1 MNRWIRIVFVLL
13 VGLGLALGS
22 AAPDISVA
30 AEDPSEHSHGG
41 PAEHSHGGPEADCDD
56 IHAARG
62 ATHGD
67 HENHCCIAGAGG
79 AAIFAGAANV
89 AFAVPSAA
97 KFRVGNDADAAGPLY
112 GIFRPPR
119 DAS

>member
-30 AEDPSEHSHGG
+30 AEYPS
-41 PAEHSHGGPEADCDD
+41 EHSHGGPEADCDD
-56 IHAARG
+56 IHAAHG
-62 ATHGD
+62 ATHVD

-79 AAIFAGAANV
+79 AAIFADAANV
-89 AFAVPSAA
+89 VFAVTSAA
-97 KFRVGNDADAAGPLY
+97 RIRVRNDMDAAGPLF

-119 DAS
+119 GAS

>member
-22 AAPDISVA
+22 AAPDISLA
-30 AEDPSEHSHGG
+30 AEHPSEHSH
-41 PAEHSHGGPEADCDD
+41 SGPEADCDD